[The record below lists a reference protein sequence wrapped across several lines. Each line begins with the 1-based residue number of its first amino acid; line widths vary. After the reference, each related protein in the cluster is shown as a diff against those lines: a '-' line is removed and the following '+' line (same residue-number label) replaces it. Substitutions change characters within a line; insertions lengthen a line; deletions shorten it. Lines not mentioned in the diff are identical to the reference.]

1 MIDQIEDLL
10 KSSVSEV
17 FRTMLKTETRV
28 IPMTPD
34 AMSDEPHVAGSVGFI
49 GDLTGV
55 IYIYCTAEF
64 ARQVTGILLETS
76 GAEIDS
82 EELINDSM
90 GELAN
95 VVVGGLKARLTER
108 GHSCVLTIPSIVRGS
123 HFSIEATR
131 TTTRRVLCFR
141 CQDSVNLVVEILIKP
156 FQRND

>member
-10 KSSVSEV
+10 KASVTDV
-17 FRTMLKTETRV
+17 FQTMLRMEARV

-55 IYIYCTAEF
+55 VYIYSTAEF
-64 ARQVTGILLETS
+64 ARQVTGSILEMPA
-76 GAEIDS
+76 AEISGD
-82 EELINDSM
+82 EMINDSM

-95 VVVGGLKARLTER
+95 MVVGGLKSRLVEQ

-123 HFSIEATR
+123 HFSIEATSS
-131 TTTRRVLCFR
+131 TTRRVLCFR
-141 CQDSVNLVVEILIKP
+141 CQECVNLVVEILIKP
-156 FQRND
+156 PEGND